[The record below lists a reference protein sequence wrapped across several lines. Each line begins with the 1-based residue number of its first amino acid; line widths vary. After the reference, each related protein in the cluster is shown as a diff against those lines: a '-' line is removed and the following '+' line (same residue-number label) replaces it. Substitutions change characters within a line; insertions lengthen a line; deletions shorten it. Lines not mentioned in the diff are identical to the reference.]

1 MLLYPIIIL
10 ICMTIIAVM
19 NIIFNNMEPWYV
31 YVIYTVVLTI
41 LVIIID
47 GIVAW
52 IIRSMPEKYFDYHKK
67 IFNAGEK
74 AKKFYK
80 IIGVKKWKEKV
91 PELGMFTSF
100 RKNKISNPNNPEYLK
115 RYILEA
121 CYGVIIHYVSVPFGF
136 LIMLCDYKMYS
147 NASVIFLT
155 IALPIAIVNAVL
167 IVLPAYIL
175 KYNLPK
181 LIRLYE
187 FKKRQSEKGELNNE
201 TC

>member
-1 MLLYPIIIL
+1 MLYIFIIL
-10 ICMTIIAVM
+10 ISMTIISVL
-19 NIIFNNMEPWYV
+19 NIIFNTMEPWYV
-31 YVIYTVVLTI
+31 YVLYTTVLTI
-41 LVIIID
+41 LVILID

-52 IIRSMPEKYFDYHKK
+52 IIRSMPEKNIDYHKK
-67 IFNAGEK
+67 IFNPSDRE
-74 AKKFYK
+74 KKFYK
-80 IIGVKKWKEKV
+80 IINVKWWKEKV

-100 RKNKISNPNNPEYLK
+100 RKNKIANPNDPEYLK

-147 NASVIFLT
+147 GDSILFLT
-155 IALPIAIVNAVL
+155 IALPVALVNAVL
-167 IVLPAYIL
+167 IVLPAFVL

-187 FKKRQSEKGELNNE
+187 FKKKQKEKEN
-201 TC
+201 